1 MEKRVPISPWP
12 EWEIME
18 KIGEGSFGKVYKAQS
33 IRNGVPV
40 FSAIK
45 MISIPSN
52 ENELESVRAENQDDR
67 SVREY
72 FYGIVRDCIQ
82 EVHTMEKFHGN
93 PNIVSVE
100 DFKVVEYLDDIGWD
114 IYIRMEYLT
123 SFLEYCSEVQL
134 SEKEI
139 LNLGIDIC
147 KALEYCQR
155 ENIVH
160 RDVKPENIFVATEA
174 QVFGNASGKEYS
186 LHRIFKL
193 GDFGIA
199 RELERSMGTMSK
211 KGTFSYMAPEMYRG
225 EKYDRRADIYSLG
238 IVLYKLCNRNR
249 LPFVSLNKQLI
260 TYHDKENAL
269 NKRMSDALMPAPVD
283 AEPSFAQVILRACAF
298 HEEDR
303 YQSAQELRRDLEAVR
318 RGENPIEEVSVE
330 ENLQRAKKSAAFRT
344 EAKEAIRE
352 IEPARTG
359 TVVRRTE
366 IPVKDLKE
374 ASIENGKQRK
384 KKRKRR
390 RMDPLVSLAVVLALA
405 VVLVFSY
412 YFYLLFHEDNRRN
425 QNENGMENVAGDLIE
440 NENRIEE
447 EAAAVEVHGQEA
459 KGALADDLQLIQ
471 ERVNAIHKE
480 ENDYNWVEDSNKRIQ
495 FFDGSW
501 QLMKVLLFPETTP
514 DGRNEEF
521 YYWNGQM
528 IFTCVW
534 TEQDKEYYYFK
545 NGELLRWVD
554 ANQVTHD
561 EEYENTEF
569 QARGQNYWLLAVKE
583 MERVQN
589 GVSD

>member
-1 MEKRVPISPWP
+1 MEKRVPVSPWP
-12 EWEIME
+12 EWEIIE
-18 KIGEGSFGKVYKAQS
+18 KIGEGSFGKVYKAQT
-33 IRNGVPV
+33 IRRGVPV

-52 ENELESVRAENQDDR
+52 ENELESVRAENQDDK

-82 EVHTMEKFHGN
+82 EVHTMEKFRGN
-93 PNIVSVE
+93 SNIVSVE

-123 SFLEYCSEVQL
+123 SFLEYCSEIQL
-134 SEKEI
+134 TEKEI
-139 LNLGIDIC
+139 LKLGIDIC

-160 RDVKPENIFVATEA
+160 RDVKPENIFVATETSEA
-174 QVFGNASGKEYS
+174 WMEGNASGREYS
-186 LHRIFKL
+186 LERVFKL

-269 NKRMSDALMPAPVD
+269 NKRMSNAQMPAPVD

-298 HEEDR
+298 YKEDR
-303 YQSAQELRRDLEAVR
+303 YQSAQEFRRDLEAVA
-318 RGENPIEEVSVE
+318 RGENPIEDFSVE
-330 ENLQRAKKSAAFRT
+330 EDVQRAKKSEAFRT

-352 IEPARTG
+352 IEPGRTG
-359 TVVRRTE
+359 TVVKRTE

-374 ASIENGKQRK
+374 VPKENGNQRR

-390 RMDPLVSLAVVLALA
+390 RMDPLVSLAIVLALA

-412 YFYLLFHEDNRRN
+412 YFYLLFDKDQNGNIIDNDVSAVKVY
-425 QNENGMENVAGDLIE
+425 G
-440 NENRIEE
+440 E
-447 EAAAVEVHGQEA
+447 EAQGT
-459 KGALADDLQLIQ
+459 LADDLQLIQ
-471 ERVNAIHKE
+471 ERVNAISE
-480 ENDYNWVEDSNKRIQ
+480 ELNDYNWVEDSNKRIQ

-501 QLMKVLLFPETTP
+501 QLMKVLLFPECTP
-514 DGRNEEF
+514 DGKNEEF

-534 TEQDKEYYYFK
+534 KDQEKEYYYFK
-545 NGELLRWVD
+545 NGELIRWVD

-561 EEYENTEF
+561 KEYENTEF
-569 QARGQNYWLLAVKE
+569 KARGENYQLLAVKE